1 MTPAE
6 ALAALEAEVVRPHAA
21 DAALCS
27 CLRCGARGTRGHDSV
42 QHQPHCPVVIVRDAL
57 ADADVW
63 RYQLE
68 RMQEL
73 AREGSRKD
81 VGRYD
86 VQRARD
92 QLLEL
97 AGGAV

>member
-21 DAALCS
+21 DATLCS

-42 QHQPHCPVVIVRDAL
+42 QHQAHCPVVILRDAL
-57 ADADVW
+57 ADADAH
-63 RYQLE
+63 RDRLE

-73 AREGSRKD
+73 ENEENNHD
-81 VGRYD
+81 
-86 VQRARD
+86 
-92 QLLEL
+92 
-97 AGGAV
+97 

>member
-21 DAALCS
+21 DAALYS

-42 QHQPHCPVVIVRDAL
+42 QHQTHCPVVILRDAL
-57 ADADVW
+57 ADADAH
-63 RYQLE
+63 RDRLE

-73 AREGSRKD
+73 AREARRAD
-81 VGRYD
+81 VTRHD

-92 QLLEL
+92 QLVEM
-97 AGGAV
+97 AGGEV